1 MTNRD
6 NVPTWN
12 PYRPATAPAPTSDP
26 VKPAPRLAAYAPRLT
41 PADIARAHAAHIPVI
56 GADGQIVHCEEA

>member
-12 PYRPATAPAPTSDP
+12 PYRPEAAPLMPPAP
-26 VKPAPRLAAYAPRLT
+26 VKPAPRLAAYAPLLT
-41 PADIARAHAAHIPVI
+41 PADIARAHAAHVPVVD
-56 GADGQIVHCEEA
+56 AAGQIVHREEA